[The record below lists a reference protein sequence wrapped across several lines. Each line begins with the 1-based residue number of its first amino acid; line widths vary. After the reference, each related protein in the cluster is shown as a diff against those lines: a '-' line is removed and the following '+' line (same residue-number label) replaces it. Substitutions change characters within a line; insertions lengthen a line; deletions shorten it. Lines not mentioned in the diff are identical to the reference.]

1 MKKTYDELLNDFKAD
16 CKVVDLDKEYP
27 NRVGKEKY
35 LIITNADRSTFE
47 TKYNQ
52 ILNSLEPYCIVG
64 SYYLDIIRKY
74 KANDSKHEKREK
86 RNGLQ
91 YSTDEIAENH
101 YAELQSSDCA
111 DVFFTMEMM
120 KALYTALAQLSTVQ
134 KNRIFKR
141 FWYNKKL
148 CEIAEEESKSIS
160 SIVTS
165 INDAEK
171 AMKKQIQSIMNAE
184 TK

>member
-1 MKKTYDELLNDFKAD
+1 MKNIYDDLLNEFKAD

-120 KALYTALAQLSTVQ
+120 KALYMHLLNSQLFRKTEFLNVFGIIKNYVKLLKKKASQYLQLS
-134 KNRIFKR
+134 
-141 FWYNKKL
+141 L
-148 CEIAEEESKSIS
+148 L
-160 SIVTS
+160 
-165 INDAEK
+165 
-171 AMKKQIQSIMNAE
+171 
-184 TK
+184 